1 MMNSIVVSSIVFV
14 SIFAAAV
21 LGMAIRRILPEDHV
35 GSDAKEVVRLAT
47 GLIATM
53 SALVLGMLVSSAKSS
68 YDASKN
74 EVAEMSSDIV
84 AIDRL
89 LAKYGPETGELRAEF
104 RQLVEFGLDRLWPS
118 SASRHAEL
126 RPADHG
132 QVLADKLMLLE
143 PKNDTQ
149 VAAKTQITSMVIAL
163 HKSQWLL
170 FLKSEQKPIP
180 IPLLVVLILWLAA
193 IFASFGLFAPSNP
206 TVVATL
212 ALSALAVSSAI
223 FIILEMYTPFSG
235 VLRISPEPIL
245 EALRQ
250 MGS

>member
-1 MMNSIVVSSIVFV
+1 MNAIVVSLIVFV

-21 LGMAIRRILPEDHV
+21 LGIAIRRTLPEDHV

-74 EVAEMSSDIV
+74 EVAEMSTEIV
-84 AIDRL
+84 TIDRL
-89 LAKYGPETGELRAEF
+89 LARYGPETGELRAEF
-104 RQLVEFGLDRLWPS
+104 RQLVEFSLDRIWPS
-118 SASRHAEL
+118 ETSRHAEL
-126 RPADHG
+126 KPGDHG
-132 QVLADKLMLLE
+132 QTLADKLVQLE

-149 VAAKTQITSMVIAL
+149 AGAKTQVTSMVIAL
-163 HKSQWLL
+163 QKSQWLL
-170 FLKSEQKPIP
+170 FLKSEQEPVP

-193 IFASFGLFAPSNP
+193 IFAGFGLFAPSNF
-206 TVVATL
+206 TVIATL

-223 FIILEMYTPFSG
+223 FIILEMYAPFSG
-235 VLRISPEPIL
+235 ILKISPSPIL

-250 MGS
+250 MGR